1 MAACKFSLGNKMSD
15 QERNYNDLFEIAII
29 NSKPCTG
36 ESCSIWAA
44 FKAKVKLKKKKK
56 IFLHI

>member
-1 MAACKFSLGNKMSD
+1 MSD

-36 ESCSIWAA
+36 ELFNWAA
-44 FKAKVKLKKKKK
+44 FKASEVKEGYQNVFRFSGLDG
-56 IFLHI
+56 H